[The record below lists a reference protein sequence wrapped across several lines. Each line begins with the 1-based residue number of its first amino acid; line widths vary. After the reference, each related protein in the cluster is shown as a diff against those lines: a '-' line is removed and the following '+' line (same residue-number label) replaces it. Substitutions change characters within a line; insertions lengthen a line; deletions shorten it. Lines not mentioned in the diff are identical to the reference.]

1 MDLAASYCST
11 YSMSPVSSLETIQM
25 AAQGISG
32 EHFVADCPLQR
43 VGCSEYGIDVGRCW
57 LVFDQTAH
65 QSRSRRK
72 GRESP
77 ARGGMSES
85 RRVMQVKGIRGC

>member
-1 MDLAASYCST
+1 M
-11 YSMSPVSSLETIQM
+11 YSPSLETIQR

-32 EHFVADCPLQR
+32 EHFVADCLLQR
-43 VGCSEYGIDVGRCW
+43 AGCSGYGIDVGRCW

-65 QSRSRRK
+65 RSRSRRK

-77 ARGGMSES
+77 ARGGKSES
-85 RRVMQVKGIRGC
+85 RRAMQVKGIRGC